1 MKKFMSMAVLFM
13 FLVGCTTMQG
23 FTPAD
28 ATSEGIRF
36 KYGSSRGVKL
46 GDKVIAYKKKPSSG
60 RGGYSYAEIGT
71 LTVSRVESDFAI
83 LKKDGEFEVNETT
96 SFVRE

>member
-1 MKKFMSMAVLFM
+1 MKKLLTMAVLFM
-13 FLVGCTTMQG
+13 FLAGCTTMQG

-28 ATSEGIRF
+28 ATAEGIRY
-36 KYGSSRGVKL
+36 KYGSSRGIKL
-46 GDKVIAYKKKPSSG
+46 GDQVIAYKKNPSSR

-71 LTVSRVESDFAI
+71 LTVARVENDFAI

-96 SFVRE
+96 SFARK